1 MPNTNDLRKT
11 LTDPTPLYFAA
22 GVVDKIRE
30 EAPQALAAVRGTD
43 PKEVQ
48 ARVTQQAK
56 ETQAKVS
63 ETLGGIDTDIKK
75 LREQAQ
81 HLALQ
86 SVGVAAEYAVKAR
99 ETYDELAVRGR
110 EAVKNW
116 RSETDEAE
124 VTEVTVRREPVKV
137 AEPPADTAPGATASG
152 ASAQGAT
159 SSGTKAGFQDRFQVR
174 HRHLRVHLRRQDLRL
189 FGLWRHLELRFRHGF
204 RLRDRRQEEQ
214 HRPQD
219 HHAAQGLP
227 QDRVLT
233 RVRGSADGR
242 RTGRAPFACPARS
255 SLTGVR

>member
-63 ETLGGIDTDIKK
+63 EALGGIDTDVKK

-159 SSGTKAGFQDRFQVR
+159 SSGTKAGSKT
-174 HRHLRVHLRRQDLRL
+174 
-189 FGLWRHLELRFRHGF
+189 GSKSATGTS
-204 RLRDRRQEEQ
+204 
-214 HRPQD
+214 
-219 HHAAQGLP
+219 ASTSGAKTSASSGSGA
-227 QDRVLT
+227 T
-233 RVRGSADGR
+233 SNSASGTGSGSA
-242 RTGRAPFACPARS
+242 TGGKKSSTARKTTTPRKAS
-255 SLTGVR
+255 PKTES